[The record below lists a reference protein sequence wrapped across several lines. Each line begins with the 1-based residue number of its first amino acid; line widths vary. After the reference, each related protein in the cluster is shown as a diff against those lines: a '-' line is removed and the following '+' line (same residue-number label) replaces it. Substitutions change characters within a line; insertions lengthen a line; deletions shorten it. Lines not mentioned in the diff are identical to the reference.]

1 MSKQQPNEVL
11 SAASSGAVDAPAVMS
26 LVGKVALVTGAS
38 SGIGRAIALAYA
50 AAGADVALTYRTN
63 RRAADETAEGA
74 RAAGRRAES
83 IRADVAEQADVDALA
98 DVLRRTFGRVDVWVN
113 NAGAD
118 ILTGDAARLSRIE
131 KLDRLLAVDLRGTVL
146 ASWKAVEL
154 MDAHPPASGGVI
166 INMSWDHVLAGGL
179 KSDYAQ
185 VFCAAKGGVYS
196 FSRALAHSVAPRIRV
211 NVIGPGWIE
220 TAYGGA
226 LDPAVKQRISA
237 KIPLG
242 RWGTPEDI
250 AYAAVYLA
258 SDAAAYVTGQ
268 MLMING
274 GGVV

>member
-1 MSKQQPNEVL
+1 MSKRQSNEVL
-11 SAASSGAVDAPAVMS
+11 PASPGSAVDASALLS
-26 LVGKVALVTGAS
+26 LDGKVALVTGAS

-63 RRAADETAEGA
+63 RRGADETADGA
-74 RAAGRRAES
+74 RAAGRRAEA
-83 IRADVAEQADVDALA
+83 IRADVAEPRDLDTLA
-98 DVLRRTFGRVDVWVN
+98 DALRRTFGRVDVWVN

-118 ILTGDAARLSRIE
+118 ILTGDAARLSRTE

-146 ASWKAVEL
+146 GSWKAVEL
-154 MDAHPPASGGVI
+154 MDPQPSGGVI
-166 INMSWDHVLAGGL
+166 LNMSWDHVLGGGL
-179 KSDYAQ
+179 KSEYAQ
-185 VFCAAKGGVYS
+185 VFCAAKGGVYA
-196 FSRALAHSVAPRIRV
+196 FSRALANSVAPRIRV
-211 NVIGPGWIE
+211 NVLGPGWIE
-220 TAYGGA
+220 TAYGSG

-250 AYAAVYLA
+250 AHAAVYLA
-258 SDAAAYVTGQ
+258 SDSAAYVTGQ

>member
-1 MSKQQPNEVL
+1 MSKHQQNEVL
-11 SAASSGAVDAPAVMS
+11 PAPGSGADPAAVLS
-26 LVGKVALVTGAS
+26 LDGKVALVTGAS

-63 RRAADETAEGA
+63 RRGADETADGA

-98 DVLRRTFGRVDVWVN
+98 DLLRRTFGHVDVWVN

-118 ILTGDAARLSRIE
+118 ILTGDAVRLSRTE
-131 KLDRLLAVDLRGTVL
+131 KLDRLLTVDLRGTVL

-154 MDAHPPASGGVI
+154 MESQASGGVI
-166 INMSWDHVLAGGL
+166 LNMSWDHVLGGGM

-185 VFCAAKGGVYS
+185 VFCAAKGGVYA
-196 FSRALAHSVAPRIRV
+196 FSRALAHSVAPRVRV
-211 NVIGPGWIE
+211 NVLGPGWIE
-220 TAYGGA
+220 TAYGSG

-237 KIPLG
+237 RIPLG

>member
-1 MSKQQPNEVL
+1 MSKHQQNEVL
-11 SAASSGAVDAPAVMS
+11 PAPGSGADPAAVLS
-26 LVGKVALVTGAS
+26 LDGKVALVTGAS

-63 RRAADETAEGA
+63 RRGADETADGA

-98 DVLRRTFGRVDVWVN
+98 DLLRRTFGHVDVWVN

-118 ILTGDAARLSRIE
+118 ILTGDAVRLSRTE
-131 KLDRLLAVDLRGTVL
+131 KLDRLLTVDLRGTVL

-154 MDAHPPASGGVI
+154 MESQASGGVI
-166 INMSWDHVLAGGL
+166 LNMSWDHVLGGGM

-185 VFCAAKGGVYS
+185 VFCAAKGGVYA
-196 FSRALAHSVAPRIRV
+196 FSRALAHSVAPRVRV
-211 NVIGPGWIE
+211 NVLGPGWIE
-220 TAYGGA
+220 TAYGSG

-242 RWGTPEDI
+242 HWGTPEDI

-258 SDAAAYVTGQ
+258 SDAAAYLTGQ